1 MTRRQVRDR
10 LARWR
15 LPRTKQ
21 YEGVRFLLHHV
32 VGGVIGAVA
41 FMALILATNMAGL
54 RELFLETEHGLV
66 AALLLLFGL
75 MVTFGSVAMGI
86 AVMLQGEDRS

>member
-1 MTRRQVRDR
+1 MTRRPVRDR

-32 VGGVIGAVA
+32 VGGVIGAVT
-41 FMALILATNMAGL
+41 FMALILATDLAGL
-54 RELFLETEHGLV
+54 RRLFLETENGLV

-75 MVTFGSVAMGI
+75 MITFGSVAMGI